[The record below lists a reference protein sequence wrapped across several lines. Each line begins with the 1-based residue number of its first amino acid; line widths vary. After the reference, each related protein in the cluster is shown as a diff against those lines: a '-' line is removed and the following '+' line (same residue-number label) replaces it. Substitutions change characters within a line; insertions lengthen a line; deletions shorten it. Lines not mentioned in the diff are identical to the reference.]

1 MSDELRHQ
9 QQAASIEQ
17 KINELVQQSRVLEA
31 YLNDNISRQATVTR
45 LLEEARLASNAIEN
59 VPTDS
64 EIESFMPVGI
74 GVYIKAL
81 VPPVKKLLINIGA
94 DVTIEKS
101 KEDSINYIESK
112 IKEFEVALR
121 QLVSQKEQISMRMEQ
136 IQAQVN
142 QMLQK
147 GASVTGTT
155 SDSSQSSHHNQQR
168 SRDAGHPDHRPH
180 RARARVRPRE
190 GAGGGMRRISRQTLR
205 AASGGGRGTAVP
217 RARQWVVTHPRES

>member
-1 MSDELRHQ
+1 MNNDELRHQ

-31 YLNDNISRQATVTR
+31 YMNDNISREATVTR
-45 LLEEARLASNAIEN
+45 YLEEARLASNAIQN

-64 EIESFMPVGI
+64 EVESFMPVGV

-81 VPPVKKLLINIGA
+81 IPPVKKLLINIGA

-101 KEDSINYIESK
+101 KEDAINYIESK

-136 IQAQVN
+136 IQGQVN

-147 GASVTGTT
+147 GASATGV
-155 SDSSQSSHHNQQR
+155 SGDGSQSSHHTQQH
-168 SRDAGHPDHRPH
+168 SRNTGQQH
-180 RARARVRPRE
+180 
-190 GAGGGMRRISRQTLR
+190 
-205 AASGGGRGTAVP
+205 
-217 RARQWVVTHPRES
+217 TH

>member
-1 MSDELRHQ
+1 MTDELRNQ

-31 YLNDNISRQATVTR
+31 YMNDNISREATVTR
-45 LLEEARLASNAIEN
+45 LLEEARLASNAIQN
-59 VPTDS
+59 VPADS
-64 EIESFMPVGI
+64 EVETFMPVGI

-101 KEDSINYIESK
+101 KEDAINYIESK

-136 IQAQVN
+136 IQRQVN

-147 GASVTGTT
+147 GGGSATGT
-155 SDSSQSSHHNQQR
+155 SGDGSHASHHTQQH
-168 SRDAGHPDHRPH
+168 SHDAGQQH
-180 RARARVRPRE
+180 
-190 GAGGGMRRISRQTLR
+190 
-205 AASGGGRGTAVP
+205 
-217 RARQWVVTHPRES
+217 TH